1 MYMIELKNITLI
13 QNKKTIFSNFN
24 LLVDSKERLVILGE
38 SGSGKTT
45 LLRLIAGLQA
55 PDSGE
60 VIIDRKL
67 ATKDKQIL
75 IPPHHRSTSMLFQ
88 DLALWPHLN
97 VADNIT
103 YGLRIQ
109 KVPKEKQNK
118 TLKELLILVG
128 LKDYASRNIDTL
140 SGGEAQR
147 IALARALA
155 VKPKIIL
162 MDEPLS
168 SLDNKRNKALRNE
181 IVKLQKSLGFTLV
194 YVTHNEDEAKE
205 VGTRFLRI

>member
-1 MYMIELKNITLI
+1 
-13 QNKKTIFSNFN
+13 
-24 LLVDSKERLVILGE
+24 VILGE

-45 LLRLIAGLQA
+45 LLRLIAGLNT

-60 VIIDRKL
+60 VIIDGKL
-67 ATKDKQIL
+67 ATKEKQLL
-75 IPPHHRSTSMLFQ
+75 IPPHQRSISMLFQ
-88 DLALWPHLN
+88 DLALWPHFN

-109 KVPKEKQNK
+109 KVPKAVQNK
-118 TLKELLILVG
+118 TLQELLTLVG
-128 LKDYASRNIDTL
+128 LEGYASRSIDTL

-168 SLDNKRNKALRNE
+168 SLDSKRNKTLRKE
-181 IVKLQKSLGFTLV
+181 IVKLQKILGFTLV
-194 YVTHNEDEAKE
+194 YVTHNEEEAKE
-205 VGTRFLRI
+205 VGTRFLRV